1 MFKQRNQKSDKWK
14 LCLKPPLFS
23 TIKSSREWQNSDNF
37 AGCFACI
44 PSPRTM
50 PLGRMVTRL
59 AQNGWNS
66 AKDPL
71 YKKTKTVTFR
81 CQEIYHGSAALLD
94 LKMNKHMTR

>member
-1 MFKQRNQKSDKWK
+1 
-14 LCLKPPLFS
+14 
-23 TIKSSREWQNSDNF
+23 
-37 AGCFACI
+37 
-44 PSPRTM
+44 M

-71 YKKTKTVTFR
+71 YKKKTKTVTFR

-94 LKMNKHMTR
+94 LKMNKHITR